1 MDETYGKLK
10 KLKVNKRSTSGY
22 VLSLTMV
29 FEKGER
35 TIEKENEIR
44 YALGKYLLDLDLA
57 DGTNKH
63 RASSVPSACF
73 EIKSQKK
80 GTLVLTGGGFGHGIG
95 RNGRKFSDFIL
106 RMLHLPMS
114 LILTHK
120 RRLW

>member
-1 MDETYGKLK
+1 
-10 KLKVNKRSTSGY
+10 
-22 VLSLTMV
+22 MV

-73 EIKSQKK
+73 EIKVRKRNHRTDWRRIRAWNRNES
-80 GTLVLTGGGFGHGIG
+80 VRCGHHG
-95 RNGRKFSDFIL
+95 
-106 RMLHLPMS
+106 
-114 LILTHK
+114 K
-120 RRLW
+120 RRKEMEGNSRILF

>member
-1 MDETYGKLK
+1 MYCLLPWFLK
-10 KLKVNKRSTSGY
+10 
-22 VLSLTMV
+22 
-29 FEKGER
+29 KGER

-80 GTLVLTGGGFGHGIG
+80 GTIVLTGGGFGHGIG
-95 RNGRKFSDFIL
+95 MSQYGADAMGKEGKKWQEIL
-106 RMLHLPMS
+106 GFYFKDVTFTNVFDLD
-114 LILTHK
+114 T
-120 RRLW
+120 

>member
-1 MDETYGKLK
+1 M
-10 KLKVNKRSTSGY
+10 
-22 VLSLTMV
+22 SLTMV

-73 EIKSQKK
+73 EIKVRKRNHRADRRRIRAWNRNEPVRC
-80 GTLVLTGGGFGHGIG
+80 GRHGE
-95 RNGRKFSDFIL
+95 RRKEMAGNSRIL
-106 RMLHLPMS
+106 F
-114 LILTHK
+114 
-120 RRLW
+120 